1 MTPVPRPTLWICV
14 AGVLAVTAYA
24 ALAAV
29 QILVLNPARRGAGRP
44 LLDEVRAAMSN
55 AGESLM
61 PQTVLGILGAGV
73 CLGVGTAV
81 VCLLTR
87 APAVVAGMTFLALL
101 MGGRR
106 PTSSRRSAPAWGS
119 PTPSASAAPM
129 PPVGAAPVRGQRAL
143 RGRGAGRGPRSRPAA
158 AGLRPPLPDDRGR
171 SGPPVPWRD

>member
-29 QILVLNPARRGAGRP
+29 QILVLNPLAAAPGG
-44 LLDEVRAAMSN
+44 LSLDEVRAAMSN

-101 MGGRR
+101 MGG
-106 PTSSRRSAPAWGS
+106 APAYFVASFGPGMGLADTFGISGADAS
-119 PTPSASAAPM
+119 PWALPLYAVSALSAVGVL
-129 PPVGAAPVRGQRAL
+129 VGAAVTSRR
-143 RGRGAGRGPRSRPAA
+143 RGPSPATA
-158 AGLRPPLPDDRGR
+158 
-171 SGPPVPWRD
+171 

>member
-29 QILVLNPARRGAGRP
+29 QILVLNPLAAAPGG
-44 LLDEVRAAMSN
+44 LSLDEVRAAMSN

-101 MGGRR
+101 MGG
-106 PTSSRRSAPAWGS
+106 APAYFVASFGPGMGLADTFGISGADAS
-119 PTPSASAAPM
+119 PWALPLYAVSALSAVGVL
-129 PPVGAAPVRGQRAL
+129 VGAALTSRR
-143 RGRGAGRGPRSRPAA
+143 RGPSPATA
-158 AGLRPPLPDDRGR
+158 
-171 SGPPVPWRD
+171 

>member
-29 QILVLNPARRGAGRP
+29 QILVLNPLAAAPGG
-44 LLDEVRAAMSN
+44 LSLDEVRAAMSN

-87 APAVVAGMTFLALL
+87 APAVVAGMTFLVLL
-101 MGGRR
+101 MGG
-106 PTSSRRSAPAWGS
+106 APAYFVASFGPGMGLADTFGISGADAS
-119 PTPSASAAPM
+119 PWALPLYAVSALSAVGVL
-129 PPVGAAPVRGQRAL
+129 VGAAVTSRR
-143 RGRGAGRGPRSRPAA
+143 RGPSPATA
-158 AGLRPPLPDDRGR
+158 
-171 SGPPVPWRD
+171 

>member
-29 QILVLNPARRGAGRP
+29 QILVLNPLAAAPGG
-44 LLDEVRAAMSN
+44 LSLDEVRAAMSN

-101 MGGRR
+101 MGG
-106 PTSSRRSAPAWGS
+106 APAYFVASFGPGMGLADTFGISGADAS
-119 PTPSASAAPM
+119 PWALTLYAVSALSAVGVL
-129 PPVGAAPVRGQRAL
+129 VGAAVT
-143 RGRGAGRGPRSRPAA
+143 SRRREPSPATA
-158 AGLRPPLPDDRGR
+158 
-171 SGPPVPWRD
+171 